1 MCQEPYDRIS
11 EKINAILRD
20 CRDNE
25 ITGKII
31 MLQQLWRQFEGESHN
46 YHLMI
51 EIINLLESIRLDP
64 NHTDN

>member
-1 MCQEPYDRIS
+1 MCQEPYDRIK

-31 MLQQLWRQFEGESHN
+31 MLQHLWRQFEGESRN
-46 YHLMI
+46 YNLMI
-51 EIINLLESIRLDP
+51 EIINLLESIRLDSYHS
-64 NHTDN
+64 NN